1 MSNHKPAHRLCAAAA
16 GILFQYPGL
25 LIAAL
30 VGAGAANV
38 LKHPAPWLHGLTS
51 GARTLYP
58 QTRVGCTRM
67 CSSPRRPG
75 CTA

>member
-1 MSNHKPAHRLCAAAA
+1 MSYANYYMKYSTLARWPCGAAA

-25 LIAAL
+25 VIAAL

-51 GARTLYP
+51 GAWCQIMRNP
-58 QTRVGCTRM
+58 QN
-67 CSSPRRPG
+67 PY
-75 CTA
+75 